1 MSKSLDILK
10 DKLYNKNEHIKMAD
24 YGEKQMREFIERASV
39 IVVGGGAAGMMAA
52 VTAARSGAEVI
63 LFEKNEKL
71 GRKLRITGKGRCN
84 VTNDCDKNEFMSN
97 VATNSK
103 FLFAAISRFSTADT
117 KEFFEDCGVPLKTE
131 RGKRV
136 FPVSDKAQDIVS
148 AMENACVES
157 GVRIINKKVD
167 ALVIENGCVQ
177 GVVACGGCYGAKKV
191 IICTGGASYPRTG
204 STGDGYRFAK
214 SAGHTVTEIRPSLV
228 PLVSKGRLCAHL
240 QGLSLKNIGFKVKD
254 TTNGK
259 IVYDDFGEMMFTHFG
274 LTGPVVL
281 SASAHLSD
289 IESGKYVACIDMKPA
304 LDHKM
309 LDARILSDFSEF
321 INKDFINSLDSL
333 LPQKMIDPIVGLS
346 GIDPRK
352 KVNSVTKEEREKLVN
367 LIKNIEI
374 PLIGFRSIDEA
385 IITKGGISVS
395 EVSPKTMESKIV
407 SGLYFAGEVLDL
419 DAYTGGF
426 NLQIAFSTATLAGE
440 NAAWS
445 SFE

>member
-1 MSKSLDILK
+1 MNGTKTV
-10 DKLYNKNEHIKMAD
+10 
-24 YGEKQMREFIERASV
+24 ASV
-39 IVVGGGAAGMMAA
+39 IVIGGGAAGMMAA
-52 VTAARSGAEVI
+52 TVAARNGADVI

-117 KEFFEDCGVPLKTE
+117 KDFFEECGVPLKVE

-136 FPVSDKAQDIVS
+136 FPVSDKAQDVVS
-148 AMENACVES
+148 AMENACVSS
-157 GVRIINKKVD
+157 GVSIINKRVEGII
-167 ALVIENGCVQ
+167 VENGKAV
-177 GVVACGGCYGAKKV
+177 GVIADGERYGAKSV
-191 IICTGGASYPRTG
+191 IVCTGGASYPRTG
-204 STGDGYRFAK
+204 SSGDGYRFAK
-214 SAGHTVTEIRPSLV
+214 RAGHTIVPIRPSLV
-228 PLVSKGRLCAHL
+228 PLVAEGKLCAHL

-254 TTNGK
+254 TENGK
-259 IVYDDFGEMMFTHFG
+259 IVYEDFGEMMFTHFG

-304 LDHKM
+304 LDFKT
-309 LDARILSDFSEF
+309 LDTRILSDFAEF
-321 INKDFINSLDSL
+321 INKDFINSLDAL
-333 LPQKMIDPIVGLS
+333 LPQKMIPVIIGMS
-346 GIDPRK
+346 GIDGRK
-352 KVNSVTKEEREKLVN
+352 KVNSITKEEREKLVS

-374 PLIGFRSIDEA
+374 PLSGFRPIDEA
-385 IITKGGISVS
+385 IITKGGVSVT
-395 EVSPKTMESKIV
+395 EVSPKTMESKLV